1 MSQFFL
7 DMFAI
12 AVGFTAAGLCASG
25 SQLLTGQRLRFAM
38 PPQQG
43 RFPLASV
50 LVRAV
55 AGPQII
61 MRNAIL
67 AAARGIN
74 KPYWVAATT
83 VIASLWSF
91 ISGACVLMLIDGL
104 AAWLS

>member
-7 DMFAI
+7 DVYVI
-12 AVGFTAAGLCASG
+12 AVGFTVAGLCTSG
-25 SQLLTGQRLRFAM
+25 SQLLTGRPMRFGL
-38 PPQQG
+38 PEPQG
-43 RFPLASV
+43 RFVVCSV
-50 LVRAV
+50 LVRAL

-61 MRNAIL
+61 MRNAIM

-91 ISGACVLMLIDGL
+91 ISGACVLLLIDGL